1 MKNLF
6 CVLFISI
13 CVLTTHLTAF
23 SQCNAEPCKLIL
35 QNGLYKTFR
44 FERTSTFSQDIKTYF
59 QSETFKQDYKNNKWS
74 GGISLIVD
82 AIPIKLAAGSSEVQL
97 NQFQEKVRS
106 ATSVQVDQSFYDLA
120 LTSIP
125 DVDLAREYTN
135 CVVQACKFG
144 FKLYPQINEKDVA
157 FIINYAKE
165 FEQDAMPRLT
175 SLKVLGSNKVE
186 SSVKEGEQ
194 IRNNNTVYVDR
205 NPDVDLTLIF
215 ETNKGIVSFK
225 VPAEPAGFNKD
236 FPVGTI
242 ISSYLNFEQ
251 FNAAAQNNF
260 SSPGSIWT
268 SRYSKWAPADG
279 REVSNSK
286 FQLITGQLKVPDMR
300 GVFIRGLNQFDF
312 GSPVVLSDSRKDP
325 ESNRVAGSFQPDAVV
340 NHNHTVND
348 PGHAHAVSSGYS
360 TSSGSKGTPGGELT
374 NGGNGNGNKWVHP
387 AERNVTGITLAS
399 YGDAETRPK
408 NVSLY
413 YYIRIN

>member
-1 MKNLF
+1 M
-6 CVLFISI
+6 
-13 CVLTTHLTAF
+13 
-23 SQCNAEPCKLIL
+23 
-35 QNGLYKTFR
+35 
-44 FERTSTFSQDIKTYF
+44 
-59 QSETFKQDYKNNKWS
+59 
-74 GGISLIVD
+74 
-82 AIPIKLAAGSSEVQL
+82 
-97 NQFQEKVRS
+97 
-106 ATSVQVDQSFYDLA
+106 
-120 LTSIP
+120 
-125 DVDLAREYTN
+125 
-135 CVVQACKFG
+135 
-144 FKLYPQINEKDVA
+144 
-157 FIINYAKE
+157 
-165 FEQDAMPRLT
+165 
-175 SLKVLGSNKVE
+175 
-186 SSVKEGEQ
+186 
-194 IRNNNTVYVDR
+194 
-205 NPDVDLTLIF
+205 
-215 ETNKGIVSFK
+215 
-225 VPAEPAGFNKD
+225 
-236 FPVGTI
+236 GTI

-312 GSPVVLSDSRKDP
+312 GSPVVLSDSHKDP
-325 ESNRVAGSFQPDAVV
+325 EANRVVGSFQPDAVV

-399 YGDAETRPK
+399 YGDAETRPR